1 MSRLKL
7 LLTRSP
13 RAYAALRRGAVVG
26 RYVARRPHEPD
37 FAGFK
42 RFDREGIFLDVGAN
56 SGQSALSFRIYNRR
70 TPIVSI
76 EPLPQHR
83 RDLDLVKRLIP
94 RFDYLTFAAG
104 AEAGEANLR
113 VPMYGEVALTGEATL
128 SDEEGESAW
137 SLEQLGA
144 GADEELTFSEVQVAV
159 RPLDDLGLAPAY
171 VKIDVEGFEKPVLT
185 GLERTLREYL
195 PVLLIERSSAD
206 AEVRS
211 HLEAMGYLTL
221 SYDAATETFAR
232 MPERHTLNAFYVH
245 RDSADLPREVSG

>member
-7 LLTRSP
+7 ALTRSP
-13 RAYAALRRGAVVG
+13 RAYSALRRAAVVG

-70 TPIVSI
+70 TPILSI
-76 EPLPQHR
+76 EPLPQHQ

-94 RFDYLTFAAG
+94 HFDYLTFAAG
-104 AEAGEANLR
+104 AEPGQATLR
-113 VPMYGEVALTGEATL
+113 VPMYGSVALTGEATL
-128 SDEEGESAW
+128 SDVAGKSAW

-144 GADEELTFSEVQVAV
+144 GGDDELSIEEVQVEV
-159 RPLDDLGLAPAY
+159 RPLDDLGVAPAY
-171 VKIDVEGFEKPVLT
+171 VKIDVEGFEQPVLA
-185 GLERTLREYL
+185 GLERTLREHR
-195 PVLLIERSSAD
+195 PVLLIERSHAD
-206 AEVRS
+206 AAVRS
-211 HLEAMGYLTL
+211 FLEAMGYLTL
-221 SYDAATETFAR
+221 SYDADAAAFAR

-245 RDSADLPREVSG
+245 GEAPDLPPEVSA